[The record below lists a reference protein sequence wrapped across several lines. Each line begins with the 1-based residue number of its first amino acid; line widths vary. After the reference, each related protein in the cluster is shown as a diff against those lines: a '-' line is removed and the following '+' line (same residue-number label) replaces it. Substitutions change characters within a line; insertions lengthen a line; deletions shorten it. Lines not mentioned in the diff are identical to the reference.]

1 MPSKKN
7 NSKSKS
13 YKAMM
18 AEILKPSK
26 SSTPPQVK
34 VIGSVAPQQVPKI

>member
-1 MPSKKN
+1 MPSKKK
-7 NSKSKS
+7 KSKS

-26 SSTPPQVK
+26 STPPQVK
-34 VIGSVAPQQVPKI
+34 VIGSVAPQQVSKI